1 MRRNMFVQVKRTIAT
16 NEQPAI
22 QMKTWFKKLLIL
34 SRIHIS
40 APDALMVH
48 TSTLLRFE
56 HGKMAADCGS
66 YEKHAIHNPQ
76 PLNATVPLLP
86 CIHSPKGLYV
96 RYNTFGRQSFCLR
109 TFNPFTRNWFKQL
122 IPFCFFFLREYRN
135 LYIIIFL

>member
-48 TSTLLRFE
+48 PACSCYAFNMEKWLQTVDLMKSMRST
-56 HGKMAADCGS
+56 
-66 YEKHAIHNPQ
+66 I
-76 PLNATVPLLP
+76 
-86 CIHSPKGLYV
+86 
-96 RYNTFGRQSFCLR
+96 
-109 TFNPFTRNWFKQL
+109 RN
-122 IPFCFFFLREYRN
+122 R
-135 LYIIIFL
+135 